1 MKYCVVIKKSEVDV
15 LLLIRTD
22 VQDFSSEKEKKGTQK

>member
-15 LLLIRTD
+15 LLLILTD
-22 VQDFSSEKEKKGTQK
+22 VQDFSSEKEKQGTQK